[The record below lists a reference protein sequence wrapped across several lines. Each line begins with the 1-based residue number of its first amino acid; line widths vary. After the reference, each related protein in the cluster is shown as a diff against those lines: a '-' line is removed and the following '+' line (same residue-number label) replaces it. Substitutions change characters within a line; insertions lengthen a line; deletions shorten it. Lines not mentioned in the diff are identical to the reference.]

1 MDLFLDC
8 EWADVLASD
17 LVSLALVSIDRR
29 HIFYAER
36 DPLPIDPTPWVAR
49 VVYPLLDRGPAAM
62 SDAAMTHCLR
72 EFLASIDRPR
82 ICYDFPHDRRLC
94 QYVLDGFEMPTPEGP
109 IPVGLRW
116 QFFED
121 MREPMARWWA
131 SNPEEQARRHHALVD
146 ANALRA
152 AYLHLWGI

>member
-8 EWADVLASD
+8 EWADMLASD
-17 LVSLALVSIDRR
+17 LVSLALVSMDRQ
-29 HIFYAER
+29 HVFYAER
-36 DPLPIDPTPWVAR
+36 DPLPIDPTPWVAK

-62 SDAAMTHCLR
+62 NDAAMTRCLR
-72 EFLASIDRPR
+72 EFLVSIDRPR

-109 IPVGLRW
+109 TPVGLRW
-116 QFFED
+116 QLFED

-131 SNPEEQARRHHALVD
+131 SHTEEQARRHHALVD
-146 ANALRA
+146 ANALRSA
-152 AYLHLWGI
+152 CLNLWGI